1 MFNLL
6 RNFFITSIFVG
17 AVIVVAGVLYR
28 QHEVNDL
35 ISEAEHQN
43 VTLAQAF
50 ANSIWP
56 RFSSYVISVLRL
68 DGDDLRARPETGQI
82 HDALRALTYRLPV
95 IKVKIYNLD
104 GLTVYSTEPGEF
116 GERNISNPGYFVA
129 AREGRPASK
138 LSYKGTITSFSGTVH
153 DRDLVES
160 YIPIRQGDGPVEAVF
175 ELYTDVTELVAE
187 VEDSTSKLAVGF
199 TLIFGL
205 LYGFLFIIVRRADRT
220 IKSQYADITEKNTA
234 LRREIG
240 ERQRV
245 EKRLEEA
252 QEGLERRVEERTRE
266 LTRQVAE
273 RRAAEAEAKHHRE
286 GLARIGRVSLLG
298 ELATSLAHELNQPL
312 AVISGCVQVCTERLR
327 TGKDALEPLLD
338 ALEQARSE
346 TERASNIVRGI
357 QRFARKERSERR
369 IADVNDVIRSVAG
382 LIETDAREHGIALV
396 LDLAESLPPVSVEST
411 QIEQVVLN
419 LAHNGMESMTNI
431 VASSPQLTIRTRAT
445 ETGVVEITVRDE
457 GKGIPAAELDR
468 IFEPLF
474 TTKENGLGMG
484 LSISRS
490 IIEAHGGALWA
501 NSDSKAGVVLHFTIP
516 IIAEVRS
523 SVG

>member
-6 RNFFITSIFVG
+6 RNFFITSIFVA

-28 QHEVNDL
+28 QHEVNEL
-35 ISEAEHQN
+35 IADAEHQN
-43 VTLAQAF
+43 EILAQAF

-56 RFSSYVISVLRL
+56 RFAPYIASASELNPNQLRTRWESQAIH
-68 DGDDLRARPETGQI
+68 RAMKQNS
-82 HDALRALTYRLPV
+82 ARLPV

-116 GERNISNPGYFVA
+116 GERKINNPGFFMA
-129 AREGRPASK
+129 AQEGRPASK
-138 LSYKGTITSFSGTVH
+138 LSYKGTVTSFSGTVH

-160 YIPIRQGDGPVEAVF
+160 YLPIRYDDGPVEAVF

-187 VEDSTSKLAVGF
+187 VEDTTSKLAVGF
-199 TLIFGL
+199 TLIFGS

-220 IKSQYADITEKNTA
+220 IKSQYANITEKNTA
-234 LRREIG
+234 LQREIG

-245 EKRLEEA
+245 EERLEEA

-266 LTRQVAE
+266 LTRQVTE
-273 RRAAEAEAKHHRE
+273 RRAAEAEANRHRE
-286 GLARIGRVSLLG
+286 GLARLGRVSLLG

-369 IADVNDVIRSVAG
+369 VTDVNDVIRSVAG

-419 LAHNGMESMTNI
+419 LAHNGMEAMTNI
-431 VASSPQLTIRTRAT
+431 VGSSPQLTIRTRAT

-457 GKGIPAAELDR
+457 GEGIPAAELDR

-501 NSDSKAGVVLHFTIP
+501 NAGGKAGVVVHFTIP
-516 IIAEVRS
+516 TSAEIRS